1 MQIQVSGKSYIIKVK
16 KWQWLGDR
24 GFNKVNP
31 FAKFDDDAYL
41 KGRVG
46 FWGALSATLYIDNV
60 IVYGKKGQ
68 TDTIPFAV
76 QVELKLP
83 VVWGQLKSNHQSER

>member
-1 MQIQVSGKSYIIKVK
+1 MILISKAVLDFGERWVQPSTSI
-16 KWQWLGDR
+16 
-24 GFNKVNP
+24 
-31 FAKFDDDAYL
+31 
-41 KGRVG
+41 
-46 FWGALSATLYIDNV
+46 TL

>member
-1 MQIQVSGKSYIIKVK
+1 M
-16 KWQWLGDR
+16 
-24 GFNKVNP
+24 NP

-41 KGRVG
+41 KGRVV
-46 FWGALSATLYIDNV
+46 FWGALGTTFYIDNV
-60 IVYGKKGQ
+60 IVYGKKSQ

-83 VVWGQLKSNHQSER
+83 AAWGQLKSDHQSER

>member
-1 MQIQVSGKSYIIKVK
+1 MM
-16 KWQWLGDR
+16 LT
-24 GFNKVNP
+24 
-31 FAKFDDDAYL
+31 L

-60 IVYGKKGQ
+60 IVYGKNGQ

-83 VVWGQLKSNHQSER
+83 VVWGQLKSNLQSER